1 MDLMTTD
8 VGLVILGVTGG
19 VDSLLVDKKVDDAN
33 EEDENDEER

>member
-19 VDSLLVDKKVDDAN
+19 VDSLLVDKKVDDAK
-33 EEDENDEER
+33 EENDEER